1 MASFLSGEIDLYGFL
16 ENIDRMPQQKAFVQ
30 ASEPHVAYV
39 GGVGSGKSVVL
50 CGAALLNAYAEPDGF
65 SLIGRL
71 NMPALESTTMK
82 TFMEMCPEHLGEYYE
97 SKKLF
102 KMANGHEI
110 IFKHLDMS
118 DPKVASHIRS
128 MNLSSAYVD
137 EATEVSEEVYF
148 TLLGRL
154 RRKTANLHRIRLASN
169 PAGHDW
175 VWRNFFDPD
184 RKKALLESNRGITAS
199 TMDNPFLPPEYLQN
213 MLNTYPEDWAE
224 RFIHGSFSD
233 FSDLVY
239 KEFTEGTHT
248 WNPEIGHKFFESN
261 GNPPKKWPVIIGI
274 DIGSDID
281 PWAVDISAVAPNGM
295 LFQFGEVYGN
305 SMLIAN
311 IAAQIKMHIGERK
324 VLGVAYDY
332 SNRQCALELAEHNI
346 NGTPAMKE
354 VEPGLF
360 KMAQYMHI
368 DPRIVHPFT
377 GEQGSPRVF
386 ISQACKH
393 AIHEHSSYKW
403 AKNRSGI
410 ATGEPS
416 HEYSHSPDSKRYAV
430 HTFRPL
436 PEKLKVAK
444 NWENPDL
451 DEASR
456 QYWRDVEKYKD
467 PMERFKPEMAVQGGQ
482 KTLQEWEKM
491 AIRPPKRFVR
501 PASAQ
506 FRRI

>member
-1 MASFLSGEIDLYGFL
+1 MSTFASGELDIYGFI
-16 ENIDRMPQQKAFVQ
+16 ENISQMPQQLEFLKTPMPNA
-30 ASEPHVAYV
+30 AYV
-39 GGVGSGKSVVL
+39 GGVGSGKTIVL
-50 CGAALLNAYAEPDGF
+50 MGACILNSYAEPDGF
-65 SLIGRL
+65 SLVGRL
-71 NMPALESTTMK
+71 NMPALESTTLK

-102 KMANGHEI
+102 KMSNGHEI

-118 DPKVASHIRS
+118 DPKVSSHIRS
-128 MNLSSAYVD
+128 MNLSAAYVD

-154 RRKTANLHRIRLASN
+154 RRKTTDLHRIRLASN

-175 VWRNFFDPD
+175 VWRQFFDPD
-184 RKKALLESNRGITAS
+184 RKQVLKDTNLGITAS

-239 KEFTEGTHT
+239 KEFTEQTHT
-248 WNPEIGHKFFESN
+248 WDPKIGHKFF
-261 GNPPKKWPVIIGI
+261 GGGPNPPKKWPIYIGI
-274 DIGSDID
+274 DIGSDLD
-281 PWAVDISAVAPNGM
+281 PWAIDISSLAPNGM
-295 LFQFGEVYGN
+295 LFQYAEVYGN

-311 IAAQIKMHIGERK
+311 IAAQINEHIEGRK

-332 SNRQCALELAEHNI
+332 SNRQCALELSEHGI
-346 NGTPAMKE
+346 DGTPAIKE

-377 GEQGSPRVF
+377 GQSGSPRTF

-393 AIHEHSSYKW
+393 SIHEHSSYKW

-416 HEYSHSPDSKRYAV
+416 HDYSHSPDSKRYLT

-436 PEKLKVAK
+436 PEKLKIPK
-444 NWENPDL
+444 MWENPEL
-451 DEASR
+451 DSASR
-456 QYWRDVEKYKD
+456 EYWRDVERYRD
-467 PMERFKPEMAVQGGQ
+467 PMERFKPEFAKTSGQ
-482 KTLQEWEKM
+482 KTIQEWERE
-491 AIRPPKRFVR
+491 ALRPPRRFVR
-501 PASAQ
+501 PSFAQ
-506 FRRI
+506 FRRN